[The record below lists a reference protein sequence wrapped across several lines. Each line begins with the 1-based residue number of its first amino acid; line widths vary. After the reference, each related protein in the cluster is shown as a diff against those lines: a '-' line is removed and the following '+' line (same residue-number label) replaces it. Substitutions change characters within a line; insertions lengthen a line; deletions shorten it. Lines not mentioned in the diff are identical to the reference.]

1 MLRKSLFALSIAVMI
16 ASPMMPVLADTPAPD
31 DVTSAT
37 TTDSRGFQIDPGFNP
52 NIVLTDNDVFSM
64 QGSMNHDQ
72 LMSFLR
78 SKGALA
84 DIQIVDIDGKEKSAG
99 EIVWEFANMY
109 QINPKYLLATLQ
121 KEQSL
126 VENPA
131 PTQRQLDWAMGF
143 GVCDSCSKDDPA
155 VQNYKGFANQVYYA
169 ARQMREKYYMSIL
182 INGVTISGIGPG
194 KAMTIDGVAVT
205 PANAATASVYSYT
218 PHIHGNLNLWTI
230 WRRWFSK
237 NFPDGSLVQGIPSK
251 KIYWIRFGERR
262 PFASASVAASLT
274 DLDHMM
280 QVSDSELSAYPLA
293 DTIKFPN
300 YALLKDP
307 SGRIWLLVGNDRRQ
321 IINMDT
327 FHGLGFIDDEIQ
339 DVTDAD
345 LAAYNIGDKIT
356 SANVY
361 PTGELIQAPNTKLVW
376 FAEAGTKHQIE
387 NAAIL
392 SLYFPGQRPKKLPQ
406 EKIDSLPTGDPY
418 RLQDGELVKAT
429 NSAGVFV
436 IEHGNK
442 RLIPSGTVFESMG
455 WNWSSIKTIPSEYL
469 ASYTDGDPVSA
480 LPPDSVHTAT
490 IQ

>member
-1 MLRKSLFALSIAVMI
+1 MLRKSLFLLNLAIFITAPV
-16 ASPMMPVLADTPAPD
+16 MPVFADTPVTD
-31 DVTSAT
+31 DVQAT
-37 TTDSRGFQIDPGFNP
+37 TTDSRGFQIDANFDP
-52 NIVLTDNDVFSM
+52 NIVLMDNDVFSM

-72 LMSFLR
+72 LLNFLR

-84 DIQIVDIDGKEKSAG
+84 DIQVMDIDGTEKGAADV
-99 EIVWEFANMY
+99 IWEFANMY

-131 PTQRQLDWAMGF
+131 PSQRQLDWAMGF

-155 VQNYKGFANQVYYA
+155 VQSYKGFANQVYYA
-169 ARQMREKYYMSIL
+169 ARQMREKYYLSIL
-182 INGVTISGIGPG
+182 TSGVTISGIGPG
-194 KAMTIDGVAVT
+194 KTTVIDGLTVT

-218 PHIHGNLNLWTI
+218 PHIHGNLNLWAI

-237 NFPDGSLVQGIPSK
+237 NFPDGSLVQGTPSNTM
-251 KIYWIRFGERR
+251 YWIRFGERR

-274 DLDHMM
+274 DMDHMM
-280 QVSDSELSAYPLA
+280 QVSDSELSAYPLG

-307 SGRIWLLVGNDRRQ
+307 EGRIWLLVGNDRRQ

-339 DVTDAD
+339 DVADVD
-345 LAAYNIGDKIT
+345 LASYTVGDKIT

-376 FAEAGTKHQIE
+376 FVEAGTKHQID

-392 SLYFPGQRPKKLPQ
+392 TLYFPGQRPKKIPQ
-406 EKIDSLPTGDPY
+406 AKIDSLPAGDPY
-418 RLQDGELVKAT
+418 RLQAGELVKAAD
-429 NSAGVFV
+429 SPGVFV
-436 IEHGNK
+436 IENGNK
-442 RLIPSGTVFESMG
+442 RLIPSGDVFESMG
-455 WNWSSIKTIPSEYL
+455 WNWSSIKTIPEDYL
-469 ASYTDGDPVSA
+469 ASYVDGDPVNA
-480 LPPDSVHTAT
+480 LPPASVQAAT
-490 IQ
+490 SN